1 MTRVCLGDDLV
12 VLQDERTR
20 LLVKGEYKGDRPSPV
35 FVPGEAE
42 SRSISSLQQHPSQCS
57 QCSRPDRCPPSS
69 SSYHPLTIFNPHQQT
84 NFKPF
89 KMKFTTLLAPVAIL
103 ASTVAADAASIQTA
117 LDTINLSTL
126 KLKNYVDTWN
136 GKLLTVIPIVGES
149 TSLLASINRGKQT
162 AEESEELD
170 TLGALGVGEK
180 TSKLATSVNQTITT
194 IITSKPKFDKLL
206 LSPTILLN
214 LKLEKKA
221 TEELNDVIISK
232 IPELFRDFARSLS
245 APIIDSFDEAIETY
259 KLF

>member
-1 MTRVCLGDDLV
+1 MR
-12 VLQDERTR
+12 
-20 LLVKGEYKGDRPSPV
+20 
-35 FVPGEAE
+35 
-42 SRSISSLQQHPSQCS
+42 
-57 QCSRPDRCPPSS
+57 
-69 SSYHPLTIFNPHQQT
+69 
-84 NFKPF
+84 
-89 KMKFTTLLAPVAIL
+89 FTTLLAPVAIL

-136 GKLLTVIPIVGES
+136 GKLLTVIPIVSES
-149 TSLLASINRGKQT
+149 TSLLANIKRGTKT
-162 AEESEELD
+162 AEASEELD

-180 TSKLATSVNQTITT
+180 TSNLATTVNQTITA

-221 TEELNDVIISK
+221 TEELNDVIVSK
-232 IPELFRDFARSLS
+232 IPELFQDFARSLS

>member
-1 MTRVCLGDDLV
+1 
-12 VLQDERTR
+12 
-20 LLVKGEYKGDRPSPV
+20 
-35 FVPGEAE
+35 
-42 SRSISSLQQHPSQCS
+42 
-57 QCSRPDRCPPSS
+57 
-69 SSYHPLTIFNPHQQT
+69 
-84 NFKPF
+84 
-89 KMKFTTLLAPVAIL
+89 MKFTTLLAPVAIL